1 MNKEN
6 STKRKKNI
14 KTSIFIYAF
23 LAWPILH
30 FLIFWLYLNIDTV
43 ILSFQ
48 TFSFKQGGY
57 VFVGLRNYED
67 LFKWLFERSPSDLMF
82 LSLKNSISIVFFN
95 WLMLIPISMIFAF
108 MMYKKV
114 ALGSVFRVIFF
125 LPNIISDVV
134 MVTLFKLMFD
144 PHLGPV
150 QVIMDFIGLG
160 GLTPKLGWFGDPN
173 TAWGM
178 VLVECLW
185 AGIGYDLILFFSG
198 FNRIPTEISESA
210 KLDGAG
216 VFREFVSISLPLIA
230 PTLST
235 MIILASGS
243 ALTFFMNALI
253 LTNGGPDGASSTLMM
268 VILNQVKAGSAGI
281 TMASTIGIFFS
292 IVFVPIIFF
301 VRWLVEKILPAVEY

>member
-1 MNKEN
+1 
-6 STKRKKNI
+6 
-14 KTSIFIYAF
+14 
-23 LAWPILH
+23 
-30 FLIFWLYLNIDTV
+30 
-43 ILSFQ
+43 
-48 TFSFKQGGY
+48 
-57 VFVGLRNYED
+57 
-67 LFKWLFERSPSDLMF
+67 
-82 LSLKNSISIVFFN
+82 
-95 WLMLIPISMIFAF
+95 
-108 MMYKKV
+108 
-114 ALGSVFRVIFF
+114 
-125 LPNIISDVV
+125 